1 MRINKRAWGE
11 EERREFDELVAEA
24 MVAKR
29 SDERTRRFVAG
40 VLDAVQAHRPWA
52 REVEAHL
59 TYQGASAVLKAEE
72 KRRPDATIAVSFD
85 GVILDKPRS
94 LGVRRT
100 NDTGETWVER
110 TLFDYMT
117 VEELE
122 AKRKEFLANARAY
135 TDDAEVMDRL
145 IAMCEVAGTAT
156 PAEAARILGVPV
168 ERWITR
174 SA

>member
-1 MRINKRAWGE
+1 MKLNKRAWGE
-11 EERREFDELVAEA
+11 EERQEFDDLVAES

-52 REVEAHL
+52 REVESHML
-59 TYQGASAVLKAEE
+59 YQGASTVLKAEE
-72 KRRPDATIAVSFD
+72 KKRPDATIPVSFD

-100 NDTGETWVER
+100 SESGQTWVER

-117 VEELE
+117 IEELE
-122 AKRKEFLANARAY
+122 AKRKEFLANAKAY

-145 IAMCEVAGTAT
+145 IAMCEVAGART
-156 PAEAARILGVPV
+156 PSEASRTLGVPI
-168 ERWITR
+168 EKWISR
-174 SA
+174 AA